1 MKKFNVNQN
10 KAESAAESG
19 MNNSNS
25 LDLKNFNT
33 VEDFQLFIN
42 SHNELKNISE
52 LKRKFSSVYNKIRKN
67 KLLGKIH
74 FPKPESWV
82 DKYNT
87 LDEFQDFI
95 NIKKIKSSQEL
106 RKQYKEMYNK
116 AKRLNYLKE
125 LNFEVKQVKK
135 KHIEYNIV
143 EVELNLENYNTLEDF
158 QNLIDYY
165 KLKRPEEFKLLNVKL
180 YNKAIKKGFNSKTL
194 MYISYPNRYNVLGD
208 FQKLIDE
215 DENIKTPL
223 DFKTN
228 YPGVYKKASKLN
240 ILNKLIYTNRK
251 NFSGLDY
258 TNYNTVDEIQD
269 FIDKHKV
276 LSSFH
281 LRRDFPGLYNKLIRI
296 KSTKEVIYFGGTSSK
311 ISGLQV
317 ILENILR
324 NLNIKFESEKSFDW
338 LIDNKNGFLR
348 LDIFIPELNLA
359 IEGQGEQHFIPID
372 HFGGIEGYKERYNN
386 DKRKYDLCIDHG
398 INIIYFTTKEQLRN
412 KNKICLEDYFAP
424 IITTQEDLIFKIQEY
439 ISSKK

>member
-125 LNFEVKQVKK
+125 LNFEVKK

-180 YNKAIKKGFNSKTL
+180 YNKAIL
-194 MYISYPNRYNVLGD
+194 
-208 FQKLIDE
+208 
-215 DENIKTPL
+215 
-223 DFKTN
+223 
-228 YPGVYKKASKLN
+228 
-240 ILNKLIYTNRK
+240 
-251 NFSGLDY
+251 
-258 TNYNTVDEIQD
+258 
-269 FIDKHKV
+269 
-276 LSSFH
+276 
-281 LRRDFPGLYNKLIRI
+281 
-296 KSTKEVIYFGGTSSK
+296 KST
-311 ISGLQV
+311 L
-317 ILENILR
+317 L
-324 NLNIKFESEKSFDW
+324 IKPLKFM
-338 LIDNKNGFLR
+338 L
-348 LDIFIPELNLA
+348 
-359 IEGQGEQHFIPID
+359 
-372 HFGGIEGYKERYNN
+372 
-386 DKRKYDLCIDHG
+386 
-398 INIIYFTTKEQLRN
+398 
-412 KNKICLEDYFAP
+412 
-424 IITTQEDLIFKIQEY
+424 
-439 ISSKK
+439 